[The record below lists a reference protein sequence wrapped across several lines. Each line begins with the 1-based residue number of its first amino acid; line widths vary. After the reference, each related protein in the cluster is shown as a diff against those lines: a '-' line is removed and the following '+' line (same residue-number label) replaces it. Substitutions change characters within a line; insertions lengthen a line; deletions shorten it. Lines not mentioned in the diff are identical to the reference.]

1 MLKRFF
7 SSVGLTSNSL
17 KLNLLNKQ
25 VKKNIKK
32 YLYLG
37 LYVTITLGLLRVY
50 LNKPLLISFYK
61 YHLLKD
67 KLLL

>member
-50 LNKPLLISFYK
+50 LNKPLLMSFYN
-61 YHLLKD
+61 HRFLIR
-67 KLLL
+67 

>member
-17 KLNLLNKQ
+17 KLSLLNKQ

-50 LNKPLLISFYK
+50 LNKPLLMSFYNH
-61 YHLLKD
+61 HLLKD